1 MAVLSS
7 RNGKFYE
14 IPDADLKKYELP
26 ADKVKEV
33 LAGIEGGPGGGGG
46 VEPYGYGPP
55 PQVVIHVTGGAAV
68 ESGPPPEGAEGGR
81 VEPYGYY
88 GYYGY
93 HPPYWGW
100 RRKKYYY
107 YGY

>member
-14 IPDADLKKYELP
+14 VPDADLKKYELP
-26 ADKVKEV
+26 AEKVKEV
-33 LAGIEGGPGGGGG
+33 LAGMDEGAGPG
-46 VEPYGYGPP
+46 VEPYGHGGPA
-55 PQVVIHVTGGAAV
+55 QVVIHVSGGAQV
-68 ESGPPPEGAEGGR
+68 EQGPPPPEGAEGG
-81 VEPYGYY
+81 VQPYGYY

-93 HPPYWGW
+93 RPYYWGY
-100 RRKKYYY
+100 RRRHYY